1 MIKSGYIGIFGTSG
15 MAREAGDIAFACG
28 LEPVY
33 VARDEQELQVW
44 NFPHKVVLERDV
56 LLYTSIPFVIGVGI
70 GEIRK
75 AIFERFKGKLKF
87 SNLIHPTATFGYQQ
101 REVVGQAEGIIIAAG
116 VRLTSNITLGDF
128 CILNQNV
135 TVAHDCVIDDYVHIA
150 PGANVSGNVHLE
162 SGCWIGAGAVI
173 NQGADVEK
181 LVIGRDTLIGSGAV
195 VTKSCESGAVYAG
208 IPAKRIK

>member
-28 LEPVY
+28 LEPMY
-33 VARDEQELQVW
+33 VARDEQELQAW
-44 NFPHKVVLERDV
+44 SFPHKVVLEQDV
-56 LLYTSIPFVIGVGI
+56 LLYANIPFVIGVGI
-70 GEIRK
+70 GKIRK
-75 AIFERFKGKLKF
+75 AIAERFQDKLKF
-87 SNLIHPTATFGYQQ
+87 SNLIHPSATFGYQQ
-101 REVVGQAEGIIIAAG
+101 REVVDQAGGIIIAAG
-116 VRLTSNITLGDF
+116 VRLTSNIKLGNF

-135 TVAHDCVIDDYVHIA
+135 TVAHDCIIDDYVHIA

-173 NQGADVEK
+173 NQGTQEDK
-181 LVIGRDTLIGSGAV
+181 LVIGSHALIGSGAV
-195 VTKSCESGAVYAG
+195 VTKSCDSGAVYAG